1 MVYLFVF
8 VVVVFV
14 VVRLT
19 AADYLPNLFKSI
31 SVCVLIA
38 VWHCGSLA
46 STLLKTSINKNGKI
60 LEKFK

>member
-19 AADYLPNLFKSI
+19 AADYLPNLFKYVC
-31 SVCVLIA
+31 VCVLIA

-60 LEKFK
+60 LDKFK